1 MLLLDVILCSL
12 DDHTHIADLF
22 GLLQYVSSD
31 TVSSPDGK
39 ITSDIG
45 SDDDFLKQLRISE
58 TLMKILLRNMGF
70 FTVSNLAKMA

>member
-31 TVSSPDGK
+31 TVSCPDGK
-39 ITSDIG
+39 ITSDVG
-45 SDDDFLKQLRISE
+45 SNDDFLRQLRISE

-70 FTVSNLAKMA
+70 FTVSNSATTA